1 MASWTACMTS
11 GGLGCSVA
19 TPMSQAR
26 WATALAT
33 QAEISLQSAK
43 CTPQPSPLLSLWGS

>member
-1 MASWTACMTS
+1 MTS

-33 QAEISLQSAK
+33 QAEISLQTGK
-43 CTPQPSPLLSLWGS
+43 HTIQLVGPT